1 MPVAAVGAI
10 VLAGAVAGSISKKRA
25 ADKAAKAQ
33 KKGIQQQQSLLNKN
47 LDPKAL
53 NKLAQDAD
61 AERAKGRIAL
71 QKEID
76 PELAA
81 LRQVGKEQLLAQAN
95 IPEESK
101 QSSQL
106 ANQLFQETKTQDPR
120 LEQLKNSILDA
131 AQKEID
137 AGATLPPEFQAELVR
152 SGLNQGSQAGIAID
166 KGSIGGSV
174 ARALGL
180 AGIQL
185 QQQRQ
190 QAAQQL
196 ANTGQGLVLART
208 NVLASVF
215 PKLRDLETQ
224 RRLEAGANFGVAEA
238 ALPESGLGGQDIA
251 NIQAAKTHAQAGL
264 IGQTAAN
271 KAQQAQN
278 KGAFTSSL
286 IGAGTSLLGGAI
298 NPTTTLGGIAG
309 SIFGGNKTPGPEVLP
324 TQYAVAGNGGLS

>member
-1 MPVAAVGAI
+1 MA
-10 VLAGAVAGSISKKRA
+10 AGAVAGAVSKKRA
-25 ADKAAKAQ
+25 ADKAAAAQ
-33 KKGIQQQQSLLNKN
+33 KKGIKQQQNLLNTK
-47 LDPKAL
+47 LDPKVL
-53 NKLAQDAD
+53 NRLAQEAD
-61 AERAKGRIAL
+61 AERAKGRLAL

-81 LRQVGKEQLLAQAN
+81 LRQVSKDQLLAQAN
-95 IPEESK
+95 ISEESK

-106 ANQLFQETKTQDPR
+106 ANQLFQETQAQDPR
-120 LEQLKNSILDA
+120 LEKLKNSILDA
-131 AQKEID
+131 AQTEID

-166 KGSIGGSV
+166 RGSIGGGV

-224 RRLEAGANFGVAEA
+224 RRLEAGANFGLAEA
-238 ALPESGLGGQDIA
+238 SLPESGLGGQDIA
-251 NIQAAKTHAQAGL
+251 NLQVGKTHAQAAL
-264 IGQTAAN
+264 LGQTAAN

-286 IGAGTSLLGGAI
+286 IGAGTSLLGGAVS
-298 NPTTTLGGIAG
+298 PTATLGGVAS
-309 SIFGGNKTPGPEVLP
+309 SIFGSGSSAPAGTVMSAPSDPTYGTGFNWNK
-324 TQYAVAGNGGLS
+324 Q

>member
-1 MPVAAVGAI
+1 MPLALAGVALVGAI
-10 VLAGAVAGSISKKRA
+10 GGAISKKQA

-33 KKGIQQQQSLLNKN
+33 NKGIQQQQNLLNKN
-47 LDPKAL
+47 LDPKVL
-53 NKLAQDAD
+53 NKLARDAD

-81 LRQVGKEQLLAQAN
+81 LRTVGKEQLLAQAN

-152 SGLNQGSQAGIAID
+152 SGLNQGSQAGIALD
-166 KGSIGGSV
+166 KGSIGGGV

-208 NVLASVF
+208 NVLSSVF

-251 NIQAAKTHAQAGL
+251 NIQVGKTHAQAGL
-264 IGQTAAN
+264 IGQQAAN

-286 IGAGTSLLGGAI
+286 IGAGTSFLGGAI

-309 SIFGGNKTPGPEVLP
+309 SIFGSQQPKPFVSDSLY
-324 TQYAVAGNGGLS
+324 Q